1 MASYTLNL
9 PVQLQQEAEK
19 LAAIQGISL
28 DRFILWAVAEKVAT
42 LNQRHDDPAFPQITY
57 VRGASGGLTPVLRG
71 TRLRVQTI
79 VIAANK
85 WDLSPKEIAND
96 YDLTEAQVNEAL
108 AFYEDH
114 RQEIDASIATE
125 QIIEAA
131 NV

>member
-1 MASYTLNL
+1 MTSHTLNL

-19 LAAIQGISL
+19 LATLQGISF
-28 DRFILWAVAEKVAT
+28 DQFILWAVAEKVAT

-57 VRGASGGLTPVLRG
+57 VRGASGELAPVLRG

-79 VIAANK
+79 VIAAHK
-85 WDLSPKEIAND
+85 WGLSPKEIANE
-96 YDLTEAQVNEAL
+96 YDLNEALVNEVL
-108 AFYEDH
+108 AFYEAH
-114 RQEIDASIATE
+114 RQEIDTSIATE

>member
-1 MASYTLNL
+1 MTSYTLNL

-19 LAAIQGISL
+19 LAALQGISL

-57 VRGASGGLTPVLRG
+57 VRGASGELTPVLRG
-71 TRLRVQTI
+71 TRLRVQTV
-79 VIAANK
+79 VIAADK
-85 WDLSPKEIAND
+85 WGLSPKEIANE
-96 YDLTEAQVNEAL
+96 YDFSEDQVNEAL
-108 AFYEDH
+108 AFYEAH
-114 RQEIDASIATE
+114 RQEIDTSIATE

>member
-1 MASYTLNL
+1 MTSHTLNL

-19 LAAIQGISL
+19 LAALQGISL
-28 DRFILWAVAEKVAT
+28 DGFILWAVAEKVAT

-57 VRGASGGLTPVLRG
+57 VRGASGELAPVLRG

-79 VIAANK
+79 VIATHK
-85 WDLSPKEIAND
+85 WGLSLNEIANE
-96 YDLTEAQVNEAL
+96 YDLNEALVNQVL
-108 AFYEDH
+108 AFYEAH
-114 RQEIDASIATE
+114 RQEIDTSIATE

>member
-1 MASYTLNL
+1 MTSHTLNL

-19 LAAIQGISL
+19 LAALQGISL
-28 DRFILWAVAEKVAT
+28 DGFILWAVAEKVAT

-57 VRGASGGLTPVLRG
+57 VRGASGELAPVLRG

-79 VIAANK
+79 VVASQK
-85 WDLSPKEIAND
+85 WGLSPKEIANE
-96 YDLTEAQVNEAL
+96 YDLNEALVNEVL
-108 AFYEDH
+108 AFYEAH
-114 RQEIDASIATE
+114 RQEIDTSIATE

>member
-1 MASYTLNL
+1 MTPYTLSL

-28 DRFILWAVAEKVAT
+28 DGFILWAVAEKVAT

-57 VRGASGGLTPVLRG
+57 VRGASSELTPVLRG
-71 TRLRVQTI
+71 TRLRVQTL
-79 VIAANK
+79 VIAAQK
-85 WDLSPKEIAND
+85 WGLSPKEIANE
-96 YDLTEAQVNEAL
+96 YDISEAQVNESI
-108 AFYEDH
+108 AFYEAH
-114 RQEIDASIATE
+114 RQEIDTCIATE